1 MFDIPSSYI
10 MEYQLHKLE
19 QLEESMS
26 TCLIVGFLPRLLAR
40 VE

>member
-1 MFDIPSSYI
+1 MFDIPLYI

-19 QLEESMS
+19 QLEESMG
-26 TCLIVGFLPRLLAR
+26 TCVVGFLPRLLAR